1 MERAKRERMEK
12 RKTEMAEKKAA
23 AMGGEHLLKS
33 IHLASTSATR
43 GSMGGLVCLTNWCMG
58 GVGLFAAVEPAAEG
72 GAPELEG
79 SVVSDLSRLVS

>member
-33 IHLASTSATR
+33 IHLGSTSATR

-58 GVGLFAAVEPAAEG
+58 GVGLFAAVTAVTATAAAEG
-72 GAPELEG
+72 
-79 SVVSDLSRLVS
+79 V